1 MRSDLELP
9 VDEQKIIKR
18 EMIANSEI
26 EFSEFLYDIKI
37 FKIYKL
43 DNRDIIAY
51 QIEIFTLNDA
61 NVVYRYNYP
70 MNFSADC
77 HDPHT
82 MIVDIMNL
90 IEHPLKDYPEEKKKG
105 KLGMKSN

>member
-1 MRSDLELP
+1 
-9 VDEQKIIKR
+9 
-18 EMIANSEI
+18 
-26 EFSEFLYDIKI
+26 
-37 FKIYKL
+37 
-43 DNRDIIAY
+43 
-51 QIEIFTLNDA
+51 
-61 NVVYRYNYP
+61 

-105 KLGMKSN
+105 RTKNIGSNKQSAFGSAADNSMVAGGMGSVISSNKDVDESGSAIMSSQTNKNQSQSAAAF